1 MPDTPKR
8 VCPNCGD
15 IFAMDR
21 QVCPIH
27 GRELFVVE
35 SSKDPRVG
43 SCIDNRYTL
52 LGVLGRGGMGVVYRA
67 LQHSMEREVALK
79 LIPASS
85 AEGLGHA
92 FGQT

>member
-1 MPDTPKR
+1 
-8 VCPNCGD
+8 
-15 IFAMDR
+15 MDR

-67 LQHSMEREVALK
+67 RQKSANRIVALK
-79 LIPASS
+79 VIRPDRLAAVFPHQRREAIERFRTEVLA
-85 AEGLGHA
+85 AARL
-92 FGQT
+92 